1 MNKSNQPEVD
11 WLIFGLSATLLALVV
26 LPVVLFPETSQSAIN
41 AIFKVLTTQFGVLYV
56 TLTTAIIVLL
66 LYIAISPWGN
76 IRLGRIEARYSQ
88 FSWISMLFCC
98 GIGGSVIYWG
108 ATEWVYYYTSPPF
121 GALAKSDAATL
132 WAQTYGMFHWGPG
145 GWALYCLPTVAIC
158 CTYYLKKIPSLRLS
172 AACEPIIGKQS
183 NGLGGRIIDLLFIVG
198 LISSAATGLG
208 FGTSVAASALT
219 RLMSIPDNFI
229 TQLTIITV
237 MTLVIAGSVYRGLD
251 GGIKTLS
258 NINSVLALL
267 LIAYVLIAGPTRFI
281 LEMSVASLGHLAQ
294 NFVTMLTWTDPFE
307 KSNFVESWTVFYWA
321 WWLALGPFVG
331 MFVCK
336 ISEGR
341 TLRELIVGMLCWGSA
356 GCALFFLILGN
367 YALNTELTGLHGV
380 VNETLNASP
389 SAALATLIERLP
401 AGGFWLA
408 FLAIIG
414 IIFTATTYD
423 SASYTLAA
431 GATVKLE
438 PGEHPARWHRVFWAI
453 ALGILPASLLY
464 LGGLKALQTASVIAS
479 LPLLVVYGILFAAII
494 RTLRAVYAAST
505 AQSTSRFS
513 GEQPAE

>member
-1 MNKSNQPEVD
+1 M
-11 WLIFGLSATLLALVV
+11 
-26 LPVVLFPETSQSAIN
+26 
-41 AIFKVLTTQFGVLYV
+41 
-56 TLTTAIIVLL
+56 
-66 LYIAISPWGN
+66 
-76 IRLGRIEARYSQ
+76 
-88 FSWISMLFCC
+88 
-98 GIGGSVIYWG
+98 
-108 ATEWVYYYTSPPF
+108 
-121 GALAKSDAATL
+121 
-132 WAQTYGMFHWGPG
+132 
-145 GWALYCLPTVAIC
+145 YCLPTVAIC

-267 LIAYVLIAGPTRFI
+267 LIAYVLVAGPTRFI

-341 TLRELIVGMLCWGSA
+341 TLRELIVGMLFWGSA
-356 GCALFFLILGN
+356 GCFIL
-367 YALNTELTGLHGV
+367 LN
-380 VNETLNASP
+380 
-389 SAALATLIERLP
+389 
-401 AGGFWLA
+401 
-408 FLAIIG
+408 IG
-414 IIFTATTYD
+414 
-423 SASYTLAA
+423 
-431 GATVKLE
+431 
-438 PGEHPARWHRVFWAI
+438 
-453 ALGILPASLLY
+453 
-464 LGGLKALQTASVIAS
+464 
-479 LPLLVVYGILFAAII
+479 
-494 RTLRAVYAAST
+494 
-505 AQSTSRFS
+505 
-513 GEQPAE
+513 